1 MSAFSGHSSFE
12 LTARPSS
19 FWSRRLKTTL
29 PWPKTMTQAQYS
41 NLSSRSQHISPMTQR
56 TKKNQ
61 WSHHSRIFSK
71 KTGQAASVH
80 DCKLHSNFFSKE
92 GRRHRI
98 FIPEPLVL
106 ATKTPIYISTCPRL
120 DRLLFDKDKEDL
132 LTSVHKI
139 SIDNPCCLWMWT
151 PYKQSQANILST
163 KLQSNGNFLQPAVRR
178 RQIFNRCNDEIMLK
192 YIWRFSTRPS

>member
-1 MSAFSGHSSFE
+1 
-12 LTARPSS
+12 
-19 FWSRRLKTTL
+19 
-29 PWPKTMTQAQYS
+29 MTQAQYS

-80 DCKLHSNFFSKE
+80 DCKLHSKFFSKE

-132 LTSVHKI
+132 QTFRAQNSPTIHTVCGCGPQTS
-139 SIDNPCCLWMWT
+139 SLRPT
-151 PYKQSQANILST
+151 YS
-163 KLQSNGNFLQPAVRR
+163 LQS
-178 RQIFNRCNDEIMLK
+178 FNRMETSSNLQ
-192 YIWRFSTRPS
+192 